1 MKTDIP
7 YYSQI
12 VSAVRAVRSMKWNLD
27 FSYFRKWIM
36 IGFLLG
42 VVAGLGA
49 VLLFLSVELFTGLFL
64 GLGTGFFPP
73 LPGGFQTNLG
83 YVLFIEK
90 PWMIPL
96 ITGLGGL
103 LVGLITTKFSPESE
117 GHGTDAVIDAY
128 HHKSGNIRARVPLV
142 KGIASSITIG
152 SGGSGGTEGPAGQIA
167 AGFGSLIGKLFKL
180 DEDEKR
186 IAVAAGL
193 GAGIGSI
200 FKIPLGGAIFSAEV
214 FYRRDFEVRAL
225 IPGLVASVTGYT
237 VFGFVFGWDRLFAI
251 PLDLVNY
258 TNPISLALYALVGLI
273 SAGVSIGYVRTF
285 YAISDYFAKVRIPKY
300 LKPAIGGVIVG
311 IIGIVFP
318 QILGTSYGWLQIA
331 IDKNYTLLPL
341 YVIGSILV
349 LKILATSLT
358 IGSGGS
364 AGVFGPSMVIGGLL
378 GAFIG
383 TAFHLLGLF
392 TWIDVSSV
400 IIVSMVSFFGATAK
414 TPISSII
421 MGSEL
426 TGGYALLAPMMLA
439 TFIAYIMSGQHNSIF
454 RNQVLNRADSPA
466 HRMEYQLPILRDMY
480 VRDAI
485 RVAVNK
491 LSKDVTIDEA
501 LQLMNRNNSKMI
513 TVVNEKELLT
523 GVVYKHKLYEFPEEY
538 RKSVKLESIMLR
550 DPFFAYTSDSLH
562 HALVRLSSNE
572 LQEMPVLSSENKKV
586 LGIITISDLV
596 KLYDKEVERIMK
608 VRSPSNFSVG
618 SDGNGIAKSNNNDD
632 SHLADKTT
640 NKE

>member
-1 MKTDIP
+1 MKPDLP
-7 YYSQI
+7 YYYQI
-12 VSAVRAVRSMKWNLD
+12 KSIVRTLRGMKWNLD
-27 FSYFRKWIM
+27 FSYFRKWIL

-49 VLLFLSVELFTGLFL
+49 VALFLSVEFFTALFL
-64 GLGTGFFPP
+64 GLGAGYFPP
-73 LPGGFQTNLG
+73 LPGGFQNNFTYTLS
-83 YVLFIEK
+83 IER
-90 PWMIPL
+90 PWLLPL

-128 HHKSGNIRARVPLV
+128 HHKSGHIRARVPLV
-142 KGIASSITIG
+142 KGVASSITIG

-167 AGFGSLIGKLFKL
+167 AGFGSLIGKLFNL
-180 DEDEKR
+180 NEDERR

-200 FKIPLGGAIFSAEV
+200 FKIPLGGAVFSAEV
-214 FYRRDFEVRAL
+214 MYRRDFEVRAL

-237 VFGFVFGWDRLFAI
+237 VFGFVFGWDRLFTI
-251 PLDLVNY
+251 PLDLVRY
-258 TNPISLALYALVGLI
+258 THPASLILYAIVGLV
-273 SAGVSIGYVRTF
+273 SAGLSVGWVKTF
-285 YAISDYFAKVRIPKY
+285 YAISDYFSRIHFPKY
-300 LKPAIGGVIVG
+300 LKPAIGGVLVG
-311 IIGIVFP
+311 VIGIAFP
-318 QILGTSYGWLQIA
+318 QVLGTSYGWLQIV
-331 IDKNYTLLPL
+331 INKDYVLFPL
-341 YVIGSILV
+341 VMIGPVII

-454 RNQVLNRADSPA
+454 RSQVLNRSDSPA
-466 HRMEYQLPILRDMY
+466 HRMEYQRVILRDLY
-480 VRDAI
+480 VKD
-485 RVAVNK
+485 VMKNPTNK
-491 LSKDVTIDEA
+491 LSKELSIEEA
-501 LQLMNRNNSKMI
+501 LQILNRNNSRMI
-513 TVVNEKELLT
+513 MVVNESDKLE
-523 GVVYKHKLYEFPEEY
+523 GVVYRYKLFEFPEEY
-538 RKSVKLESIMLR
+538 RKSIKLENVMIK

-562 HALVRLSSNE
+562 HALVRLSSND
-572 LQEMPVLSSENKKV
+572 LQEMPVLSNEDHKV
-586 LGIITISDLV
+586 IGIVTIADLV
-596 KLYDKEVERIMK
+596 KLYDNQVEKIMK
-608 VRSPSNFSVG
+608 SREQNSS
-618 SDGNGIAKSNNNDD
+618 GIDVNNSQIEKNKD
-632 SHLADKTT
+632 SHITDKKTD
-640 NKE
+640 

>member
-1 MKTDIP
+1 MKPDLP

-12 VSAVRAVRSMKWNLD
+12 ASAVRAMRGMKWNLD
-27 FSYFRKWIM
+27 FSYFRKWIL

-49 VLLFLSVELFTGLFL
+49 VALFLSVEFFTGLFL
-64 GLGTGFFPP
+64 GLGAGYFPP
-73 LPGGFQTNLG
+73 LPGGFQSSFG
-83 YVLFIEK
+83 YTLIIEK
-90 PWMIPL
+90 PWMLPL

-103 LVGLITTKFSPESE
+103 LVGLITTRFSPESE

-200 FKIPLGGAIFSAEV
+200 FKIPLGGAVFSAEV

-237 VFGFVFGWDRLFAI
+237 VFGFVFGWNPLFTI
-251 PLDLVNY
+251 PLDLVKY
-258 TNPISLALYALVGLI
+258 TNPISLLLYGLVGLI
-273 SAGVSIGYVRTF
+273 SAGVSIGYVKTF
-285 YAISDYFAKVRIPKY
+285 YTISDYFSKIRIPKY
-300 LKPAIGGVIVG
+300 LKPAIGGVLVG
-311 IIGIVFP
+311 MIGIVFP

-331 IDKNYTLLPL
+331 INKDTILPL
-341 YVIGSILV
+341 GIIGSIV
-349 LKILATSLT
+349 ILKILATSLT
-358 IGSGGS
+358 LGSGGS
-364 AGVFGPSMVIGGLL
+364 AGVFGPSMVIGGFL

-392 TWIDVSSV
+392 TWVDVSSV

-439 TFIAYIMSGQHNSIF
+439 TFVAYIMSGQHNSIF
-454 RNQVLNRADSPA
+454 RNQVLNRSASPA

-480 VRDAI
+480 VKDAI
-485 RVAVNK
+485 RVPVNK

-501 LQLMNRNNSKMI
+501 LQIMNRNNSKMI
-513 TVVNEKELLT
+513 AVVNEKELLH
-523 GVVYKHKLYEFPEEY
+523 GVVYKHRLYEFPDEY
-538 RKSVKLESIMLR
+538 RKSIKLESIMIK
-550 DPFFAYTSDSLH
+550 DPFFAYSSDSLH
-562 HALVRLSSNE
+562 DALIRLSSNE
-572 LQEMPVLSSENKKV
+572 LQEMPVLSNENNKV
-586 LGIITISDLV
+586 LGIITIADLV
-596 KLYDKEVERIMK
+596 KLYDKEVEKIVK
-608 VRSPSNFSVG
+608 VRNPSIP
-618 SDGNGIAKSNNNDD
+618 DIGNKRDEIDYSNDR
-632 SHLADKTT
+632 HLGDKTT
-640 NKE
+640 NKD

>member
-1 MKTDIP
+1 MTPDLP
-7 YYSQI
+7 YYYQI
-12 VSAVRAVRSMKWNLD
+12 KSIVRTLRGMKWNLD
-27 FSYFRKWIM
+27 FSYFRKWIL

-42 VVAGLGA
+42 VMAGLGA
-49 VLLFLSVELFTGLFL
+49 VALFLSVEFFTALFL
-64 GLGTGFFPP
+64 GLGAGYFPP
-73 LPGGFQTNLG
+73 LPGGFQNNITYTLS
-83 YVLFIEK
+83 IER
-90 PWMIPL
+90 PWLLPL

-128 HHKSGNIRARVPLV
+128 HHKSGHIRARVPLV
-142 KGIASSITIG
+142 KGVASSITIG

-180 DEDEKR
+180 NEDERR

-200 FKIPLGGAIFSAEV
+200 FKIPLGGAVFSAEV
-214 FYRRDFEVRAL
+214 MYRRDFEVRAL

-237 VFGFVFGWDRLFAI
+237 VFGFVFGWDRLFTI
-251 PLDLVNY
+251 PLDLVRY
-258 TNPISLALYALVGLI
+258 THPASLILYAIVGLV
-273 SAGVSIGYVRTF
+273 SAGLSVGWVKTF
-285 YAISDYFAKVRIPKY
+285 YAISDYFSRIHFPKY
-300 LKPAIGGVIVG
+300 LKPAIGGVLVG
-311 IIGIVFP
+311 VIGIAFP
-318 QILGTSYGWLQIA
+318 QVLGTSYGWLQIA
-331 IDKNYTLLPL
+331 INKDYVLFPL
-341 YVIGSILV
+341 VIIGPVII

-454 RNQVLNRADSPA
+454 RSQVLNRSDSPA
-466 HRMEYQLPILRDMY
+466 HRMEYQRVILRDLY
-480 VRDAI
+480 VKDVMKNPI
-485 RVAVNK
+485 NK
-491 LSKDVTIDEA
+491 LSKELSIEEA
-501 LQLMNRNNSKMI
+501 LQILNRNNSRMI
-513 TVVNEKELLT
+513 MVVNESDKLE
-523 GVVYKHKLYEFPEEY
+523 GVVYRYKLFEFPEEY
-538 RKSVKLESIMLR
+538 RKSIKLENVMIK

-562 HALVRLSSNE
+562 HALVRLSSND
-572 LQEMPVLSSENKKV
+572 LQEMPVLSNEDHKV
-586 LGIITISDLV
+586 IGIVTIADLV
-596 KLYDKEVERIMK
+596 KLYDSQVEKIMK
-608 VRSPSNFSVG
+608 SREQNSPGIDVNNSQIEKKKD
-618 SDGNGIAKSNNNDD
+618 SDIT
-632 SHLADKTT
+632 DKKTD
-640 NKE
+640 

>member
-1 MKTDIP
+1 VRTDIP

-12 VSAVRAVRSMKWNLD
+12 VSIVRTIRSMRWNLD
-27 FSYFRKWIM
+27 FSYFRKWIL

-49 VLLFLSVELFTGLFL
+49 IALYLSVEFFTTLFL
-64 GLGTGFFPP
+64 EMGTGYSPP
-73 LPGGFQTNLG
+73 LPGGFQDSYT
-83 YVLFIEK
+83 YVLFIER
-90 PWMIPL
+90 PWAIPL
-96 ITGLGGL
+96 ICGLGGL
-103 LVGLITTKFSPESE
+103 LVGLITTRFSPESE

-142 KGIASSITIG
+142 KAVASSITIG

-180 DEDEKR
+180 DEDERR

-200 FKIPLGGAIFSAEV
+200 FKIPLGGAVFSAEV

-237 VFGFVFGWDRLFAI
+237 VFGFVFGWDRLFTI
-251 PLDLVNY
+251 PLDLVKY
-258 TNPISLALYALVGLI
+258 TQPASLILYALVGLI
-273 SAGVSIGYVRTF
+273 CAGISIGYVKVF
-285 YAISDYFAKVRIPKY
+285 YVITDYFSKIRIPKY
-300 LKPAIGGVIVG
+300 LKPAIGGVLVG
-311 IIGIVFP
+311 MIGIVFP

-331 IDKNYTLLPL
+331 INQDYTLLPL
-341 YVIGSILV
+341 YILGPVIV
-349 LKILATSLT
+349 FKILATSLT

-364 AGVFGPSMVIGGLL
+364 AGVFGPSLIIGGLV

-400 IIVSMVSFFGATAK
+400 IIVAMVSFFGATAK

-439 TFIAYIMSGQHNSIF
+439 TFVAYIMSGQHNSIF
-454 RNQVLNRADSPA
+454 RNQVLNRSDSPA
-466 HRMEYQLPILRDMY
+466 HRMEYQRPILSDFY
-480 VRDAI
+480 VKDAI
-485 RVAVNK
+485 RSATNK
-491 LSKDVTIDEA
+491 LSKDVSIEES
-501 LQLMNRNNSKMI
+501 LQIMNRNNSKI
-513 TVVNEKELLT
+513 ILVVNQDDILQ
-523 GVVYKHKLYEFPEEY
+523 GVVYKHKLFEFPEEY
-538 RKSVKLESIMLR
+538 RKSVKLESIMIK
-550 DPFFAYTSDSLH
+550 DPFFAYNSDSLH
-562 HALVRLSSNE
+562 NALVRLSSND
-572 LQEMPVLSSENKKV
+572 LQEMPVLSNENDKV
-586 LGIITISDLV
+586 IGIITISDLV
-596 KLYDKEVERIMK
+596 KLYDKEVEK
-608 VRSPSNFSVG
+608 
-618 SDGNGIAKSNNNDD
+618 IAKVMNRSNLNLNTNND
-632 SHLADKTT
+632 STGNSRHLRKKST
-640 NKE
+640 NAKQ

>member
-1 MKTDIP
+1 MKPDLP
-7 YYSQI
+7 YYYQI
-12 VSAVRAVRSMKWNLD
+12 KSIVRTLRGMKWNLD
-27 FSYFRKWIM
+27 FSYFRKWIL

-42 VVAGLGA
+42 VMAGLGA
-49 VLLFLSVELFTGLFL
+49 VALFLSVEFFTALFL
-64 GLGTGFFPP
+64 GVGAGYFPP
-73 LPGGFQTNLG
+73 LPGGFQNNFTYTLS
-83 YVLFIEK
+83 IER
-90 PWMIPL
+90 PWLLPL

-128 HHKSGNIRARVPLV
+128 HHKSGHIRARVPLV
-142 KGIASSITIG
+142 KGVASSITIG

-180 DEDEKR
+180 NEDERR

-200 FKIPLGGAIFSAEV
+200 FKVPLGGAVFSAEV

-237 VFGFVFGWDRLFAI
+237 VFGFVFGWDRLFTI
-251 PLDLVNY
+251 PLDLVRY
-258 TNPISLALYALVGLI
+258 THPASLILYAIVGLV
-273 SAGVSIGYVRTF
+273 SAGLSVGWVKTF
-285 YAISDYFAKVRIPKY
+285 YAISDYFSRIHFPKY
-300 LKPAIGGVIVG
+300 LKPAIGGVLVG
-311 IIGIVFP
+311 VIGIAFP
-318 QILGTSYGWLQIA
+318 QVLGTSYGWLQIA
-331 IDKNYTLLPL
+331 INKDYVLFPL
-341 YVIGSILV
+341 VVIGPVII

-454 RNQVLNRADSPA
+454 RSQVLNRSDSPA
-466 HRMEYQLPILRDMY
+466 HRMEYQRVILRDLY
-480 VRDAI
+480 VKDVMKNPI
-485 RVAVNK
+485 NK
-491 LSKDVTIDEA
+491 LSKNVSIEEA
-501 LQLMNRNNSKMI
+501 LQILNRNNSRMVM
-513 TVVNEKELLT
+513 VVNEGDKLE
-523 GVVYKHKLYEFPEEY
+523 GVVYKYKLFEFPEEY
-538 RKSVKLESIMLR
+538 RKSIKLENVMIK

-562 HALVRLSSNE
+562 HALVRLSSND
-572 LQEMPVLSSENKKV
+572 LQEMPVLSNEDHKV
-586 LGIITISDLV
+586 IGIVTIADLV
-596 KLYDKEVERIMK
+596 KLYDSQVEKIMK
-608 VRSPSNFSVG
+608 SRDQNSL
-618 SDGNGIAKSNNNDD
+618 GIDANNSRIEKNRDRD
-632 SHLADKTT
+632 LTDKKTD
-640 NKE
+640 

>member
-1 MKTDIP
+1 MKPDIP
-7 YYSQI
+7 YYYQI
-12 VSAVRAVRSMKWNLD
+12 KSIVRSLRGMKWNLD
-27 FSYFRKWIM
+27 FSYFRKWIL

-42 VVAGLGA
+42 IVAGLGA
-49 VLLFLSVELFTGLFL
+49 VALFLSVEFFTGLFL
-64 GLGTGFFPP
+64 GIGVGYFPP
-73 LPGGFQTNLG
+73 LPGGFQGNLT
-83 YVLFIEK
+83 YTYTLFIER
-90 PWMIPL
+90 PWAIPL
-96 ITGLGGL
+96 ICGLGGL
-103 LVGLITTKFSPESE
+103 LVGLITTRFSPESE

-142 KGIASSITIG
+142 KAVASSITIG

-180 DEDEKR
+180 NEDERR

-200 FKIPLGGAIFSAEV
+200 FKIPLGGAVFSAEV

-237 VFGFVFGWDRLFAI
+237 IFGFVFGWDPLFTI
-251 PLDLVNY
+251 PFDLVKY
-258 TNPISLALYALVGLI
+258 TNPVSLLLYALVGLI
-273 SAGVSIGYVRTF
+273 CAGVSVGYVKTF
-285 YAISDYFAKVRIPKY
+285 YTISDYFSKIQIPKY
-300 LKPAIGGVIVG
+300 LKPAIGGILVG
-311 IIGIVFP
+311 MIGIVFP
-318 QILGTSYGWLQIA
+318 QVLGTSYGWLQIA
-331 IDKNYTLLPL
+331 INQDYALFPF
-341 YVIGSILV
+341 YIIGAVIV

-439 TFIAYIMSGQHNSIF
+439 TFVAYIMSGQHSSIF
-454 RNQVLNRADSPA
+454 RNQVLNRSDSPA
-466 HRMEYQLPILRDMY
+466 HRTEYQRVILSDLY
-480 VRDAI
+480 VKDI
-485 RVAVNK
+485 MKNPVNK
-491 LSKDVTIDEA
+491 LSKNLSIEEA
-501 LQLMNRNNSKMI
+501 LLILNRNNSRMI
-513 TVVNEKELLT
+513 MVVNESDKLE
-523 GVVYKHKLYEFPEEY
+523 GVVYRFKLFEFPEEY
-538 RKSVKLESIMLR
+538 RKSTKLENIMIK

-562 HALVRLSSNE
+562 HALIRLSSND
-572 LQEMPVLSSENKKV
+572 LQEMPVLSNEDHKV
-586 LGIITISDLV
+586 IGIVTIADLV
-596 KLYDKEVERIMK
+596 KLYDKQVEKIMK
-608 VRSPSNFSVG
+608 HRDQNSLGIDDNSSRIEKNKG
-618 SDGNGIAKSNNNDD
+618 SRIT
-632 SHLADKTT
+632 DKKTD
-640 NKE
+640 